1 MYGFSRGYY
10 EKYDAELNMAGNSIV
25 DIKALDEMHTR
36 PNCGQ
41 EIITVLVRV
50 EDYKVLKKDG
60 GPRPDQISLALRHYL
75 QLIRETK
82 WKPEMNTFRNA
93 GGRVKTFRCA
103 IPKALRDEIRDLGGR
118 FDAHTLE
125 AVRLYLL

>member
-1 MYGFSRGYY
+1 V
-10 EKYDAELNMAGNSIV
+10 ELKMTGNTIA
-25 DIKALDEMHTR
+25 DLKAPEEIHTR

-50 EDYKVLKKDG
+50 EDYKVLKKEG

-82 WKPEMNTFRNA
+82 WKPEMNSFRNA
-93 GGRVKTFRCA
+93 GGRVRTFRCA
-103 IPKALRDEIRDLGGR
+103 IPKMLRDEIRDLGGR

>member
-1 MYGFSRGYY
+1 
-10 EKYDAELNMAGNSIV
+10 MAGNTIADSRPPTEIH
-25 DIKALDEMHTR
+25 AR
-36 PNCGQ
+36 PNGGQ

-50 EDYKVLKKDG
+50 EDYNTLKKEG
-60 GPRPDQISLALRHYL
+60 GPRPDQITLALRHYL
-75 QLIRETK
+75 QLIKETK
-82 WKPEMNTFRNA
+82 WKPEMNAFQNA

-125 AVRLYLL
+125 AVRLFLL